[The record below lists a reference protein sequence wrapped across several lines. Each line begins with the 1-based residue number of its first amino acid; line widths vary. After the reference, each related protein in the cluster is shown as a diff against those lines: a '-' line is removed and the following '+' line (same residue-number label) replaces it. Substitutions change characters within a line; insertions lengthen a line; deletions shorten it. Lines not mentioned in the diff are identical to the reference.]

1 MSVSVIAALALSV
14 GFAAAVQ
21 TALGFGFGLVLV
33 PLLLGLGR
41 SLPDAVT
48 ITLGASL
55 WQTSLGL
62 YSVRSEIRWKAA
74 LPLALAQWVSLPL
87 GLAAMEL
94 LSSGGPGRVKQGV
107 GVVLLA
113 VLTMRLRA
121 DPRPRDAVPRSIT
134 LAAALS
140 SGFLSGAVGMGGP
153 PLVLLALAQR
163 LSPDRYRAYLWEQ
176 FLMITPVQLAVL
188 TARFGMASLTAFATG
203 FVLAPALFLGTFA
216 GRAISARWD
225 SARLARA
232 AIAMLYLLAIL
243 SMLAPFLERA

>member
-1 MSVSVIAALALSV
+1 MSVSVIAALALCV

-33 PLLLGLGR
+33 PLLLALGR
-41 SLPDAVT
+41 TLPEAVA

-55 WQTSLGL
+55 WQTTLGL
-62 YSVRSEIRWKAA
+62 YAVRAEIRWKAA
-74 LPLALAQWVSLPL
+74 LPLALGQWIALPI

-94 LSSGGPGRVKQGV
+94 LASGGPGRVKQGV
-107 GVVLLA
+107 GIVLLA
-113 VLTMRLRA
+113 VLTMRLVA
-121 DPRPRDAVPRSIT
+121 DPAPRDEVPRSWT

-140 SGFLSGAVGMGGP
+140 SGVLSGAVGMGGP

-163 LSPDRYRAYLWEQ
+163 FSPDRYRAYLWEQ

-188 TARFGMASLTAFATG
+188 TARFGASSLIAFATG
-203 FVLAPALFLGTFA
+203 AALAPALYLGTRA

-225 SARLARA
+225 STRLARG
-232 AIAMLYLLAIL
+232 AIAMLYLLAIF